1 MSGSGG
7 GGGYEYQ
14 ARATAYV
21 GTHILAQEPLS
32 WIEHSTPDI
41 PISVEEETNGPGDDL
56 KITLKDGT
64 VIELQAKHGLKKDKK
79 FWEAILK
86 LAHGLAEKSSL
97 YGILL
102 TDFTASRT
110 IKDKLRQDL
119 KRLGQGRT
127 DDLKDITQEVRNKFA
142 EEGISNDSELF
153 RRLRIIVVDLDDDSQ
168 GAKNAQLL
176 LSKVIEDQYQTGT
189 AWETLVKD
197 GLNLITIRGRRD
209 AASLARLLTN
219 KPIQLSS
226 TSSNPAVIAEG
237 YREWLSQK
245 TAHLKV
251 PGFPLQR
258 ELSIETNWIPLQAKL
273 REGDQTSFDAE
284 FIPELYRLS
293 VVIGAPGTGKS
304 TLLRR
309 LAHGLSAAEKR
320 VIFIRLPDVKKLLD
334 SEKSEGFEWAILKAA
349 ADNSGFNDKELRL
362 ALSTPDYLLADGL
375 DECKSDRANIAD
387 KLDAWVANSSTKIVI
402 TTRPSDES
410 GILPGWEHIELS
422 PLNKP
427 DILKYSQQLLAAYC
441 EDAAKVQERLDSLH
455 WQLQDSTNASLAV
468 KNPLILGFIV
478 QLIAEDV
485 EIGQNR
491 TQLYN
496 NIIKLASK
504 RPPLDRKPIEFS
516 ERDAQRI
523 FEIAG
528 WKLLDQPELAADELI
543 NSIIEELESRGY
555 TLPQA
560 EEKAEDGV
568 EFWQDRCIFERYR
581 LGTQDIISF
590 VHPTLCEY
598 AAGRYASR
606 LSDEKLC
613 QWLERVRRKSEW
625 RESILFCAGSGAAE
639 RISNHLLKLDN
650 PEDPASKEV
659 LLATDILAE
668 FKKPSLELLKLVAN
682 QIKLRLK
689 SSNSSVSCEVL
700 EAALKLTNL
709 APEIIGS
716 IAQSLLNDTQPW
728 TYLAAVRICLVFG
741 EKYIDLDAVTEI
753 VDTIITQVI
762 QSKRISR
769 VIVTL
774 PSNIK
779 HIDVDS
785 LLEGRDIVI
794 EEDWQGQWNLWNQVV
809 LEGVNL
815 LMRKQPGLETDRR
828 IEQVLEEGLFTFL
841 TNSSM
846 EFYLSEYVLKNL
858 EEDDRQEHAKRLL
871 PLSSARLVK
880 QAKAFYET
888 FDEPFRELKRDR
900 EANQAILEAVI
911 RVTNNTTSEAILPK
925 PQSQELVALAILLR
939 GMRWS
944 KVRACD
950 WSLINA
956 PFDLD
961 AVDAVFKGA
970 IAAMKIDSPTLA
982 TQAKFALQDIQHDLD
997 MIESVLRSETNDNEK
1012 EWALQQTI
1020 KKITDNPFAWS
1031 ISSNQIPK
1039 VPVEP
1044 KWELAK
1050 NTDITSK
1057 DLVHALNHPSPGIFL
1072 NAALL
1077 LMHGVGGSEGMYLV
1091 REFLREKN
1099 DLIPKLKE
1107 ILEDWVQQCL
1117 E

>member
-21 GTHILAQEPLS
+21 GTHILAQEPLY

-56 KITLKDGT
+56 KITLKDDT
-64 VIELQAKHGLKKDKK
+64 VIELQAKHGLKKGKE
-79 FWEAILK
+79 FWKAILK

-102 TDFTASRT
+102 TDSTASGP

-127 DDLKDITQEVRNKFA
+127 DDLKDITQEVRKKFA

-153 RRLRIIVVDLDDDSQ
+153 RRLRIIVIDLDDDSQ
-168 GAKNAQLL
+168 GARNAQLL
-176 LSKVIEDQYQTGT
+176 LSKIIEDQYQTGT

-197 GLNLITIRGRRD
+197 GLNLITNRGRRE

-219 KPIQLSS
+219 KSIPLSS

-258 ELSIETNWIPLQAKL
+258 ELLIEKNWIPLQAKL

-293 VVIGAPGTGKS
+293 VLIGAPGTGKS
-304 TLLRR
+304 TLLKR
-309 LAHGLSAAEKR
+309 LAHCLSAAGKW

-334 SEKSEGFEWAILKAA
+334 SDKSEGFEWAILKAA

-387 KLDAWVANSSTKIVI
+387 KLDAWVKAHSSTKVVI
-402 TTRPSDES
+402 TTRPSYES
-410 GILPGWEHIELS
+410 GILPGWQPIKLS

-427 DILKYSQQLLAAYC
+427 DIWKYSEQLLIAYC
-441 EDAAKVQERLDSLH
+441 EDAAKVQERLDLLH
-455 WQLQDSTNASLAV
+455 QQLQDSIKASLAV

-496 NIIKLASK
+496 NIVQLASK
-504 RPPLDRKPIEFS
+504 RSPLDRKPIEFR

-528 WKLLDQPELAADELI
+528 WQLLHKPELAADELI
-543 NSIIEELESRGY
+543 NSIIEELELRGY
-555 TLPQA
+555 TLREA
-560 EEKAEDGV
+560 EEKAELGV
-568 EFWQDRCIFERYR
+568 EFWQNRCIFERYS

-639 RISNHLLKLDN
+639 GIITHLLKLDN
-650 PEDPASKEV
+650 PEGPTSTEA
-659 LLATDILAE
+659 LLAAATLAE
-668 FKKPSLELLKLVAN
+668 ITDAPPELIETVVN
-682 QIKLRLK
+682 QILPQLI
-689 SSNSSVSCEVL
+689 SPIYDVVF
-700 EAALKLTNL
+700 EAAEALLALTYF
-709 APEIIGS
+709 APHIIVT
-716 IAQSLLNDTQPW
+716 IAKSLLNHDQSWTQ
-728 TYLAAVRICLVFG
+728 LAATRLALECGDNYV
-741 EKYIDLDAVTEI
+741 DLDTLKKVIDNIIAEPAQVPPDPRLPWVTKPKGWENYGKNEWKF
-753 VDTIITQVI
+753 Q
-762 QSKRISR
+762 
-769 VIVTL
+769 
-774 PSNIK
+774 
-779 HIDVDS
+779 
-785 LLEGRDIVI
+785 
-794 EEDWQGQWNLWNQVV
+794 
-809 LEGVNL
+809 
-815 LMRKQPGLETDRR
+815 
-828 IEQVLEEGLFTFL
+828 EQVLIQGFKLLLQQPSSLETARQMEELISTRKLRMTWGG
-841 TNSSM
+841 
-846 EFYLSEYVLKNL
+846 
-858 EEDDRQEHAKRLL
+858 RQELESIL
-871 PLSSARLVK
+871 YECVLYQITSK
-880 QAKAFYET
+880 QKNVEQWKKLQLKIIKPHRNSI
-888 FDEPFRELKRDR
+888 EQNKQNILQKFRDCKQRINAD
-900 EANQAILEAVI
+900 QAILEAVI
-911 RVTNNTTSEAILPK
+911 RATNTTSE
-925 PQSQELVALAILLR
+925 QQELSPKNKVSLGLLIR
-939 GMRWS
+939 GMGWEKLS
-944 KVRACD
+944 ESD
-950 WSLINA
+950 WDIMSNRQDIQ
-956 PFDLD
+956 
-961 AVDAVFKGA
+961 AVDAVFKGMIAVLEIDPQRLVTEAKLVLENIKAAKTYDLDA
-970 IAAMKIDSPTLA
+970 IESALQTKEKIDSNY
-982 TQAKFALQDIQHDLD
+982 QEVQ
-997 MIESVLRSETNDNEK
+997 
-1012 EWALQQTI
+1012 WALEQI
-1020 KKITDNPFAWS
+1020 YNLRKES
-1031 ISSNQIPK
+1031 IS
-1039 VPVEP
+1039 
-1044 KWELAK
+1044 L
-1050 NTDITSK
+1050 
-1057 DLVHALNHPSPGIFL
+1057 
-1072 NAALL
+1072 
-1077 LMHGVGGSEGMYLV
+1077 
-1091 REFLREKN
+1091 
-1099 DLIPKLKE
+1099 LKE
-1107 ILEDWVQQCL
+1107 IPQVPVKFRWERAKKVDISSDDLLLALKHPSQCIVNNAIQL
-1117 E
+1117 LRHGAGGADFKV

>member
-1 MSGSGG
+1 MEANVEHCQLYGVRGQDQEGIDIYARQRLTEKYRVYQCKRVKDFGVAHIKNAVSKFIEGKKGKWISQTDTFVLCTQVSLNRTELADEIETQSKLLKNEGVTFLPWGSD
-7 GGGYEYQ
+7 Q
-14 ARATAYV
+14 LS
-21 GTHILAQEPLS
+21 LA
-32 WIEHSTPDI
+32 
-41 PISVEEETNGPGDDL
+41 
-56 KITLKDGT
+56 LKDKPELVDDFFGRAWVAAFCGQEQADSLGVRQKAE
-64 VIELQAKHGLKKDKK
+64 VIVE
-79 FWEAILK
+79 
-86 LAHGLAEKSSL
+86 
-97 YGILL
+97 
-102 TDFTASRT
+102 
-110 IKDKLRQDL
+110 
-119 KRLGQGRT
+119 
-127 DDLKDITQEVRNKFA
+127 N
-142 EEGISNDSELF
+142 
-153 RRLRIIVVDLDDDSQ
+153 
-168 GAKNAQLL
+168 
-176 LSKVIEDQYQTGT
+176 
-189 AWETLVKD
+189 
-197 GLNLITIRGRRD
+197 
-209 AASLARLLTN
+209 
-219 KPIQLSS
+219 
-226 TSSNPAVIAEG
+226 

-258 ELSIETNWIPLQAKL
+258 ELSIKTNWIPLQAKL
-273 REGDQTSFDAE
+273 REGDKTSFDAE
-284 FIPELYRLS
+284 FIPTLYRLS
-293 VVIGAPGTGKS
+293 VVIGAPGAGKS

-309 LAHGLSAAEKR
+309 LAHCLSAAGKR

-334 SEKSEGFEWAILKAA
+334 SDKSEGFEWAILKAA
-349 ADNSGFNDKELRL
+349 ADNSAFNDKELRL

-387 KLDAWVANSSTKIVI
+387 KLDAWVANSSTKVVI

-410 GILPGWEHIELS
+410 SLLPGWQHIKLS

-427 DILKYSQQLLAAYC
+427 DILEYSQQLLAAYC

-455 WQLQDSTNASLAV
+455 RQLQDSTNASLAV
-468 KNPLILGFIV
+468 QNPLLLGFIV

-491 TQLYN
+491 TELYS

-528 WKLLDQPELAADELI
+528 WRLLHKPELAADELI

-555 TLPQA
+555 TLREA

-568 EFWQDRCIFERYR
+568 EFWQNRCIFKRYS

-613 QWLERVRRKSEW
+613 QWLERVRRKPEW

-639 RISNHLLKLDN
+639 GIITYLLELDN

-741 EKYIDLDAVTEI
+741 DKYIDLDTVTEI

-774 PSNIK
+774 PSKPSNIK
-779 HIDVDS
+779 HIDANS
-785 LLEGRDIVI
+785 LLEGRDIEI

-809 LEGVNL
+809 LEGVEL
-815 LMRKQPGLETDRR
+815 LMRKQPGIETDRR
-828 IEQVLEEGLFTFL
+828 IKQVLEEGLFTFF

-846 EFYLSEYVLKNL
+846 EFYLREYVLKNL
-858 EEDDRQEHAKRLL
+858 EEDERQEHAKRLL

-888 FDEPFRELKRDR
+888 FDDTSWPDFRELKRDW

-911 RVTNNTTSEAILPK
+911 RVTDNTTSEAILPK
-925 PQSQELVALAILLR
+925 PQSQELVAFAILLR

-1031 ISSNQIPK
+1031 ISSSQIPK

-1057 DLVHALNHPSPGIFL
+1057 DLVHALNHPSPGIFM

-1117 E
+1117 K